1 MKMNIK
7 DSAGST
13 GIPKKKTNKHTNR
26 SWGDWWG
33 WGVLTSLFLPCE
45 RRVLDL
51 FTSQVYEAMN
61 NLPLSPQP
69 ATQGPS
75 FGD

>member
-1 MKMNIK
+1 MKMDIK
-7 DSAGST
+7 DNAGPT
-13 GIPKKKTNKHTNR
+13 RITKLKKKKT
-26 SWGDWWG
+26 SSGDWQG
-33 WGVLTSLFLPCE
+33 WGVLTSLFPPCE

-69 ATQGPS
+69 AAQGPS
-75 FGD
+75 FGN

>member
-13 GIPKKKTNKHTNR
+13 RIPKKTTTTQTEA
-26 SWGDWWG
+26 GVTGGG

-51 FTSQVYEAMN
+51 FTSQVYKAMN

-75 FGD
+75 FGN